1 MHKKITAKKTKKL
14 LSSDKEISLIDIREI
29 GLHSNGHPFFSI
41 SIPYSV
47 FEIELKK
54 LVPNKNVIVI
64 IIDQNDKLSEIAC
77 KQAEKLGYKNLFVLE
92 NGIKGWIDQG
102 YKLFEGINVPSKAF
116 GEMVELKNKTP
127 CIKPAS
133 LAQKIK
139 NKENI
144 LILDGRPFDEFK
156 KMNIPKGICCPN
168 MEMPVRIDKKID
180 KKTEIIVNCAGR
192 TRSII
197 GTQNLINFGIH
208 NNVKTLKNGT
218 QGWFLSDL
226 KLEKNQNR
234 KLPLPK
240 LKPNKTFTKKA
251 VQLIKKFKLQKI
263 NFKQASNILKDK
275 SRTTYLFDIT
285 TREKK
290 YSNFNKRIRNTPGGQ
305 LIQAT
310 DKYIGVMNSQIILLD
325 DGDLIRSTMTASWL
339 KKMGFHA
346 FIYDGDQTK
355 LNNLLPKIN
364 SKNHVLKS
372 NKIKFLF
379 DQIYKEF
386 RILDIRNSHSFKK
399 SHIKKST
406 WLSRPNLRFI
416 DLKTQKKILFV
427 YDNLTKAKLIE
438 NDMKEK
444 YNLDIYFYK
453 FAEKDFHKFPKVLT
467 TNSNYPKKTDC
478 IDFVY
483 HTHKRHSGNKNHAK
497 KYLNWETNLID
508 KMDKEEIKKFIFQ

>member
-14 LSSDKEISLIDIREI
+14 LSSNKEISLIDIRET
-29 GLHSNGHPFFSI
+29 GPHSNGHPFFSI

-54 LVPNKNVIVI
+54 LVPNKKVMVI
-64 IIDQNDKLSEIAC
+64 IFDQNDNLSEIAF
-77 KQAEKLGYKNLFVLE
+77 KQAQKLGYKNLFVLE
-92 NGIKGWIDQG
+92 NGIKGWVDQG
-102 YKLFEGINVPSKAF
+102 YKLFDGINVPSKAF

-127 CIKPAS
+127 YIKPAT
-133 LAQKIK
+133 LVQKIK
-139 NKENI
+139 SKENI

-156 KMNIPKGICCPN
+156 KMNIPNGICCPN
-168 MEMPVRIDKKID
+168 MEMPVRIEKKID

-197 GTQNLINFGIH
+197 GAQNLINYGI
-208 NNVKTLKNGT
+208 NNKVKALENGT

-226 KLEKNQNR
+226 KLEQNQNR

-240 LKPNKTFTKKA
+240 LKTNKTFTKKA
-251 VQLIKKFKLQKI
+251 AELIEKFKLQKI
-263 NFKQASNILKDK
+263 NFKEASNILKDK

-290 YSNFNKRIRNTPGGQ
+290 YSNFYKGIRNAPGGQ

-339 KKMGFHA
+339 KKMGYHA

-355 LNNLLPKIN
+355 LANLLPKID
-364 SKNHVLKS
+364 SKNHLLKS
-372 NKIKFLF
+372 NKIKSLF
-379 DQIYKEF
+379 DQIYIDFK
-386 RILDIRNSHSFKK
+386 ILDIRNSHSFKK
-399 SHIKKST
+399 AHLKKST
-406 WLSRPNLRFI
+406 WLSRSNLRFI
-416 DLKTQKKILFV
+416 NLKTKKKLLIV

-438 NDMKEK
+438 NDIKEK
-444 YNLDIYFYK
+444 YNFELYFYK
-453 FAEKDFHKFPKVLT
+453 FVENDFHKFPNILT
-467 TNSNYPKKTDC
+467 TNTNYPKKTDC

-483 HTHKRHSGNKNHAK
+483 HTHKRHSGSKNHAK
-497 KYLNWETNLID
+497 KYLNWEMSLIN
-508 KMDKEEIKKFIFQ
+508 KMDKEERKKFIFQ